1 MIMYAAVV
9 YSVALKNFPSG
20 LVWSVSVLQTR
31 TIRPSLCVIRELHDG
46 GSRRSQHFTAEEVA
60 LVSPRQQVWWQMNI
74 ITSEATTVINRTRSI
89 LNVNLLFIS
98 SLLLSGLESLVTRQ
112 RTAGTNTKKRSS
124 NAFAILMLKSVS
136 YELELS
142 MLVWK
147 SNPTIHAMNC
157 HAKRNLYLLLSQ
169 SVCILKEKE
178 KEEEITILKI
188 TREGASACT
197 PGKAIDRQSSLSMSI
212 FLSRKRNSLRKL
224 RTPMQNTCEKLDM
237 RQQYVEIN
245 IECQH
250 RAVVWK
256 LIVDFCYLEF
266 TVFYNFHLE
275 IVSPSLQDV
284 SDFDRIIS
292 QSSSPW
298 YLQKKNSVAEVV
310 DQKQDFLVAHQQQQ
324 SIPSS
329 HVNDWRLL
337 SGVIVTEK
345 GAFVVV
351 QEEKGI
357 DKEIIFA
364 SNECVCLEDSLLI
377 LVVYGWGEFKI
388 LSSNSLTWWL
398 ELRNLASWLTT
409 LVELLLPCYCCDWKL
424 RKSDFFCC
432 CRTTK
437 STETRSRFSSGAT
450 AARAHR

>member
-1 MIMYAAVV
+1 
-9 YSVALKNFPSG
+9 
-20 LVWSVSVLQTR
+20 
-31 TIRPSLCVIRELHDG
+31 
-46 GSRRSQHFTAEEVA
+46 
-60 LVSPRQQVWWQMNI
+60 
-74 ITSEATTVINRTRSI
+74 
-89 LNVNLLFIS
+89 
-98 SLLLSGLESLVTRQ
+98 
-112 RTAGTNTKKRSS
+112 
-124 NAFAILMLKSVS
+124 
-136 YELELS
+136 
-142 MLVWK
+142 
-147 SNPTIHAMNC
+147 
-157 HAKRNLYLLLSQ
+157 
-169 SVCILKEKE
+169 
-178 KEEEITILKI
+178 
-188 TREGASACT
+188 
-197 PGKAIDRQSSLSMSI
+197 
-212 FLSRKRNSLRKL
+212 
-224 RTPMQNTCEKLDM
+224 MQNTCEKLDM

-388 LSSNSLTWWL
+388 LSSNSLTW
-398 ELRNLASWLTT
+398 
-409 LVELLLPCYCCDWKL
+409 
-424 RKSDFFCC
+424 
-432 CRTTK
+432 
-437 STETRSRFSSGAT
+437 
-450 AARAHR
+450 